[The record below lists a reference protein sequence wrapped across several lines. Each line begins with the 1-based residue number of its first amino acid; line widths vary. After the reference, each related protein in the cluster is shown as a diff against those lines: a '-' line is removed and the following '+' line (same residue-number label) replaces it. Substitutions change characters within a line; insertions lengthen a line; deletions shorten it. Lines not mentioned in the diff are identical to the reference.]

1 MRLKS
6 LAAIAIL
13 PQDISYR
20 SVSVQRASIRLG
32 FLLTAL
38 SGFLLSACSPSTSS
52 SVTHDNPIAQ
62 LDLVQLPNAEWRLSR
77 AVIEVSFCRDRTNEA
92 LLASSS
98 ELNGWRLTGDVSAFP
113 PYREEGIDALNE
125 VLGEQP
131 FILYQI
137 DGSVSASRYRLAM
150 PASKSAGAVAEQV
163 FPAVAILAAS
173 ERVCL
178 SAVDEGATY

>member
-1 MRLKS
+1 MNT
-6 LAAIAIL
+6 
-13 PQDISYR
+13 
-20 SVSVQRASIRLG
+20 VV
-32 FLLTAL
+32 LT
-38 SGFLLSACSPSTSS
+38 ACSPSSS
-52 SVTHDNPIAQ
+52 RTIAQNNPIAQ
-62 LDLVQLPNAEWRLSR
+62 LDLKQLPNAEWRLSR

-92 LLASSS
+92 LLASES
-98 ELNGWRLTGDVSAFP
+98 ELNGWRLTGDISAFP
-113 PYREEGIDALNE
+113 PYRQEGLNALNE
-125 VLGEQP
+125 VMGEQP

-163 FPAVAILAAS
+163 FPAVATLAGS

>member
-1 MRLKS
+1 MNT
-6 LAAIAIL
+6 
-13 PQDISYR
+13 
-20 SVSVQRASIRLG
+20 VV
-32 FLLTAL
+32 LT
-38 SGFLLSACSPSTSS
+38 ACSPSSS
-52 SVTHDNPIAQ
+52 RTVAQNNPIAQ
-62 LDLVQLPNAEWRLSR
+62 LDLKQLPNAEWRLSR

-92 LLASSS
+92 LLASES
-98 ELNGWRLTGDVSAFP
+98 ELNGWRLTGDISAFP
-113 PYREEGIDALNE
+113 PYRQEGLNALNE
-125 VLGEQP
+125 VMGEQP

-163 FPAVAILAAS
+163 FPAVATLAGS

>member
-1 MRLKS
+1 MHPAL
-6 LAAIAIL
+6 
-13 PQDISYR
+13 
-20 SVSVQRASIRLG
+20 IRLG
-32 FLLTAL
+32 VLILAMNTVVLT
-38 SGFLLSACSPSTSS
+38 ACSPSSS
-52 SVTHDNPIAQ
+52 RTIAQNNPIAQ
-62 LDLVQLPNAEWRLSR
+62 LDLKQLPNAEWLLSR

-92 LLASSS
+92 LLASES
-98 ELNGWRLTGDVSAFP
+98 ELNGWRLTGDISAFP
-113 PYREEGIDALNE
+113 PYRQEGLNALNE
-125 VLGEQP
+125 VMGEQP

-163 FPAVAILAAS
+163 FPAVATLAGS

>member
-1 MRLKS
+1 MH
-6 LAAIAIL
+6 
-13 PQDISYR
+13 
-20 SVSVQRASIRLG
+20 RASMIRLVS
-32 FLLTAL
+32 LSMAL
-38 SGFLLSACSPSTSS
+38 SSLLLSACSPSTSS
-52 SVTHDNPIAQ
+52 STAQDNPIAQ
-62 LDLVQLPNAEWRLSR
+62 LDLKQLPNAEWRLSR

-92 LLASSS
+92 LLASES

-113 PYREEGIDALNE
+113 PYREEGLKALYE
-125 VLGEQP
+125 VVGEQP
-131 FILYQI
+131 FILYQV

-163 FPAVAILAAS
+163 FPAVATLAGS